1 MVPVFQSNQSNQ
13 LSQYYFKNYSF
24 NYWESKRKINIII
37 LNIISNKSGLT
48 FVPGDLHFD
57 FRYTQVKDKK

>member
-1 MVPVFQSNQSNQ
+1 MFPNQINPTNH
-13 LSQYYFKNYSF
+13 LNIILKTIVLIIGKVR
-24 NYWESKRKINIII
+24 EKINIII